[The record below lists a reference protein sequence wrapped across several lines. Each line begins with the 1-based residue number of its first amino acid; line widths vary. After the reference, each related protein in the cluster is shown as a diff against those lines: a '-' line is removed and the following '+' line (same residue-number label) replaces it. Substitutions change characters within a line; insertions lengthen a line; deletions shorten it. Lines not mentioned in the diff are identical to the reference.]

1 MNITKK
7 NEYLKSFIYKSYQEK
22 MELNKLKNQ
31 LQTEVDTSFLYDS
44 IAAIQSNESLSRVLL
59 SSGKIEKR
67 HSEHLLDKVHKI
79 EPNYKMP
86 LPSGS
91 AKFELK
97 LSKIFGYS
105 SIIST
110 LSAVEKQFAENT
122 VRNKIK
128 VGEKSEKFVEI
139 ILNSLIN
146 TSSRVLTKGVFGLT
160 N

>member
-1 MNITKK
+1 MK
-7 NEYLKSFIYKSYQEK
+7 LFIYKSNQEK
-22 MELNKLKNQ
+22 MELNKFKNQ

-44 IAAIQSNESLSRVLL
+44 IAAIQSDKSLSRVLL
-59 SSGKIEKR
+59 CPDKIEKG
-67 HSEHLLDKVHKI
+67 HAKHMLDKVHKI

-91 AKFELK
+91 AKFQLK

-105 SIIST
+105 SIISA

-146 TSSRVLTKGVFGLT
+146 TSSRVLTKGVFELT

>member
-1 MNITKK
+1 MK
-7 NEYLKSFIYKSYQEK
+7 LFIYKSNQEK
-22 MELNKLKNQ
+22 MELNKFKNQ

-44 IAAIQSNESLSRVLL
+44 IAAIQSDKSLSRVLL
-59 SSGKIEKR
+59 CPDKIEKG
-67 HSEHLLDKVHKI
+67 HAKHMLDKVHSI

-91 AKFELK
+91 AKFQLK
-97 LSKIFGYS
+97 LSKIFGCS
-105 SIIST
+105 SIISA

-128 VGEKSEKFVEI
+128 VGEKLKKFVEI
-139 ILNSLIN
+139 LLNLLIN
-146 TSSRVLTKGVFGLT
+146 TFLRILTKGIFELT

>member
-1 MNITKK
+1 MK
-7 NEYLKSFIYKSYQEK
+7 LFIYKSNQEK
-22 MELNKLKNQ
+22 MELNKFKNH

-44 IAAIQSNESLSRVLL
+44 IAAIQSDKSLSRVLL
-59 SSGKIEKR
+59 CTDKIEKG
-67 HSEHLLDKVHKI
+67 HAKHMLNKVHKI

-91 AKFELK
+91 TKFQLK
-97 LSKIFGYS
+97 LSKIFGCS
-105 SIIST
+105 SIISA

-128 VGEKSEKFVEI
+128 VGEKLEKFVEI
-139 ILNSLIN
+139 LLNSLIN
-146 TSSRVLTKGVFGLT
+146 TSSRVLTKGVFELT

>member
-7 NEYLKSFIYKSYQEK
+7 NEYLKSFIYKSNQEK

-44 IAAIQSNESLSRVLL
+44 IAAIQSDKSLSRVLL
-59 SSGKIEKR
+59 SPGKIEKG

-91 AKFELK
+91 AKFQLK
-97 LSKIFGYS
+97 LSKIFGCS
-105 SIIST
+105 SIISA

-128 VGEKSEKFVEI
+128 VGEKLEKFVEI
-139 ILNSLIN
+139 LLNLLIN
-146 TSSRVLTKGVFGLT
+146 TFSRILTKGIFELT

>member
-44 IAAIQSNESLSRVLL
+44 IAAIQSDKSLSRVLL
-59 SSGKIEKR
+59 SPGKIEKG

-86 LPSGS
+86 LPYGS
-91 AKFELK
+91 TKFQLQ

-105 SIIST
+105 FLISA
-110 LSAVEKQFAENT
+110 LSAVEKHFAENT

-128 VGEKSEKFVEI
+128 VGEKSEKFVEV

-146 TSSRVLTKGVFGLT
+146 TSSRVLTKGVFELT

>member
-7 NEYLKSFIYKSYQEK
+7 NEYLKSFIYKSNQEK
-22 MELNKLKNQ
+22 MEMNKLKNQ

-59 SSGKIEKR
+59 SSGKIEKG

-91 AKFELK
+91 TKFQLK

-105 SIIST
+105 STISA
-110 LSAVEKQFAENT
+110 LSAEEKHFAENT

-128 VGEKSEKFVEI
+128 VGEKLEKFVEI
-139 ILNSLIN
+139 LLNSLIN
-146 TSSRVLTKGVFGLT
+146 TSSRVLTKGVFELT

>member
-1 MNITKK
+1 MD
-7 NEYLKSFIYKSYQEK
+7 S
-22 MELNKLKNQ
+22 NKLKNQ

-44 IAAIQSNESLSRVLL
+44 IAAIQSDKSLSRVLL

-91 AKFELK
+91 AKFQLK
-97 LSKIFGYS
+97 LSKIFGCS
-105 SIIST
+105 SIISA

-128 VGEKSEKFVEI
+128 VGEKSKKFVEI
-139 ILNSLIN
+139 ILNLLIN
-146 TSSRVLTKGVFGLT
+146 TFSRILTKGIFELT